1 MKPFIGISQ
10 IWYGDPLTTAP
21 TLAGL
26 AALVQNM
33 TEVKNS
39 HDGTWSY
46 EQDDPETTEYINELT
61 GQTYYIDRTSNGKR
75 TINFTMG
82 VYEFEDKVALEGG
95 EKITE
100 STKTVGWK
108 SNSDLLNINKA
119 IVAKT
124 KTGNYIIFSNA
135 SVVGKGDV
143 QEKNIGLGV
152 TATAMESDSANVE
165 AVYMFDGSAISSSNG

>member
-10 IWYGDPLTTAP
+10 IWYGTPLTAEPSAT
-21 TLAGL
+21 GIS
-26 AALVQNM
+26 ALVKSM

-61 GQTYYIDRTSNGKR
+61 GQTYYIDRTSNGKC

-82 VYEFEDKVALEGG
+82 VFEFSDKAALEGG
-95 EKITE
+95 EVVETG
-100 STKTVGWK
+100 TGWK
-108 SNSDLLNINKA
+108 SSSDLQNINKA

-124 KTGNYIIFSNA
+124 KTGNFIVFPNA
-135 SVVGKGDV
+135 SIVAKGDT

-152 TATAMESDSANVE
+152 TATAMESETDGIE
-165 AVYMFDGSAISSSNG
+165 AVYMFDGAKITTA